1 MKALILAAG
10 RSKRIAPIRDKNFL
24 DFFGKPLL
32 QHQIE
37 ALIRN
42 GFKDL
47 VVIGGKHNLQNI
59 KELAKKVGKNIS
71 VIEQKD
77 LELGMCGAVLS
88 ARSLIKN
95 EPILIISSNDVVDDE
110 AFKLILKSYKAGN
123 ADSYLLGKKVDTY
136 FPGGYLKIG
145 KNGFIQEIVEKP
157 GEGKEPSNLVN
168 LVVHIHQN
176 SKKLIENLE
185 KVKSK
190 NDDKYEVALS
200 NMIKDGLKV
209 KAVKYE
215 GFWQPIKYPWH
226 VLNVF
231 NQYFDGMKKSIDR
244 SAKIAKNAIIN
255 GKVVIGKNV
264 RIFDGAV
271 INGPAYIGNNSI
283 VATNALVRESY
294 VGHGCIIGFST
305 EVARSYL
312 QSNVWTHTNYIGDSI
327 ICNNVSFGSG
337 AVTGNLRLDEK
348 NIYVEVDG
356 SRVDTRTN
364 KFGLICGENVR
375 VGINTSL
382 MPGIKIGANSF
393 IGAGIIVPENIPENS
408 YVRGS
413 WDLKISKNLIKLDEK
428 NREEMKKKLS

>member
-1 MKALILAAG
+1 MKTLVLAAG
-10 RSKRIAPIRDKNFL
+10 RSKRIAPIKDKNFL

-32 QHQIE
+32 QHQME

-47 VVIGGKHNLQNI
+47 VIIGGKHNLSDI
-59 KELAKKVGKNIS
+59 KELAKRISKNIS

-88 ARSLIKN
+88 AKSLIKN
-95 EPILIISSNDVVDDE
+95 EPILIVSSNDVVDDE
-110 AFKLILKSYKAGN
+110 AFKLIAKAYKSS
-123 ADSYLLGKKVDTY
+123 DSESYLLGKKVTEY
-136 FPGGYLKIG
+136 FPGGYLKIDN
-145 KNGFIQEIVEKP
+145 KGFIQEIVEKP
-157 GEGKEPSNLVN
+157 EPGKEPSNLVN
-168 LVVHIHQN
+168 LVVHIHKN

-190 NDDKYEVALS
+190 KDDKYEVALS
-200 NMIKDGLKV
+200 NMIKNGTKV

-226 VLNVF
+226 VHIVF
-231 NQYFDGMKKSIDR
+231 NHYFDLMKKSIDR

-255 GKVVIGKNV
+255 GKVIIGKNV

-271 INGPAYIGNNSI
+271 INGPAYIGDDSI

-327 ICNNVSFGSG
+327 IANNVSFGSG

-356 SRVDTRTN
+356 VRVDTRMN

-393 IGAGIIVPENIPENS
+393 IGAGIVVPENIPENS
-408 YVRGS
+408 YVRGT
-413 WDLKISKNLIKLDEK
+413 WDLKISENLITLDEK
-428 NREEMKKKLS
+428 NRENMKKKL